1 MQCLSKMFSFICYV
15 RFFKYLQSKKAVTTY
30 QKHSSFADLSR
41 YTYEN
46 NKSERN
52 MTKTLPLYLIIT
64 LLSLLAF
71 VSCSDSS
78 TSSKSSNNSTEDSIS
93 NDDSDDNTT
102 TTTNDSNASSSN
114 SSCTGTESDG
124 QGSGL
129 PIHHLDLMLAGH
141 QSWAPLLDAESDS
154 DPLARAT
161 MPTVEEASYLFQ
173 SDTRLRIR
181 FKVLSQPY
189 PTVGEEYCYG
199 RSTGQASD
207 PYNYTKLRFRVK
219 LRDVVCNQ
227 VNSEDPSKC
236 DSYSLGSAYRYQY
249 IEPVNVG
256 SCSNII
262 ELGNLRNSTQ
272 WGTVIEVDDVKSD
285 STCQANDTYCPAE
298 KIVRAASCWH
308 MKLQIVTDYTQN
320 FK

>member
-1 MQCLSKMFSFICYV
+1 MCLFLF
-15 RFFKYLQSKKAVTTY
+15 T
-30 QKHSSFADLSR
+30 
-41 YTYEN
+41 
-46 NKSERN
+46 
-52 MTKTLPLYLIIT
+52 
-64 LLSLLAF
+64 
-71 VSCSDSS
+71 SCSDSPKS
-78 TSSKSSNNSTEDSIS
+78 SSSSKSTDQSNTTGDTTVNTTGQTTTGTSGGTSNNST
-93 NDDSDDNTT
+93 
-102 TTTNDSNASSSN
+102 ASTSTGCS
-114 SSCTGTESDG
+114 GTEADG
-124 QGSGL
+124 QGNGL

-141 QSWAPLLDAESDS
+141 QTWSPRLYDGAYTNE
-154 DPLARAT
+154 LARAT
-161 MPTVEEASYLFQ
+161 MPTVEEASYLFM
-173 SDTRLRIR
+173 SDSRLRIR

-227 VNSEDPSKC
+227 VNSVDPSKC

-249 IEPVNVG
+249 IEPTDVG
-256 SCSNII
+256 SCTNVL

-272 WGTVIEVDDVKSD
+272 WGTVVEVDDVKSD
-285 STCQANDTYCPAE
+285 STCQANQTYCPAE

-308 MKLQIVTDYTQN
+308 MKLQIVTDYTQD

>member
-1 MQCLSKMFSFICYV
+1 MKIFFPLYIMTILTSFI
-15 RFFKYLQSKKAVTTY
+15 LAVGCSEPAKNSSNSSNTEVDTISGGNNNSNGETNTT
-30 QKHSSFADLSR
+30 D
-41 YTYEN
+41 TN
-46 NKSERN
+46 
-52 MTKTLPLYLIIT
+52 TT
-64 LLSLLAF
+64 
-71 VSCSDSS
+71 SS
-78 TSSKSSNNSTEDSIS
+78 TSSNSGQSSN
-93 NDDSDDNTT
+93 
-102 TTTNDSNASSSN
+102 
-114 SSCTGTESDG
+114 CTGTEADG
-124 QGSGL
+124 QGDGL

-141 QSWAPLLDAESDS
+141 QTWAPRTYDGTYTH
-154 DPLARAT
+154 PLSRAT
-161 MPTVEEASYLFQ
+161 MPTVEEASYMFQ
-173 SDTRLRIR
+173 SDSRLRIR

-189 PTVGEEYCYG
+189 PTAGEEYCYG

-207 PYNYTKLRFRVK
+207 PYVYTKLRFRIK
-219 LRDVVCNQ
+219 LRDVICNQ

-236 DSYSLGSAYRYQY
+236 DSYGLGTAYRYQY
-249 IEPVNVG
+249 IEPIDVG
-256 SCSNII
+256 TCSNVI